1 MRFCK
6 RGSSIVRFAPKATKL
21 LRRHEMTRWAD
32 FVVKVAGEPG
42 TDRTSTISRL
52 AAVRTRHL
60 RCATDG
66 SELEKDATNPTLG
79 SRNARGW
86 RDRRWPCDQLC
97 EPAKVLCDRRQ
108 RELEL
113 RTARPAQSQAAE
125 PQDALQMCEQHL
137 NTLPVT
143 A

>member
-1 MRFCK
+1 MHSVPVPINVRCCTK
-6 RGSSIVRFAPKATKL
+6 SDIIVRRSEVT
-21 LRRHEMTRWAD
+21 LRAD
-32 FVVKVAGEPG
+32 FVVKVAGGPG
-42 TDRTSTISRL
+42 TDRMSTISRL

-60 RCATDG
+60 RCATDD

-86 RDRRWPCDQLC
+86 RDRRRPCDQLC

-125 PQDALQMCEQHL
+125 PQDALQMCGQHL

>member
-1 MRFCK
+1 MHSVPVPINVRCCTN
-6 RGSSIVRFAPKATKL
+6 SDIIVRRSEVT
-21 LRRHEMTRWAD
+21 LRAD
-32 FVVKVAGEPG
+32 FVVKVAGGPG

-60 RCATDG
+60 RCATDD

-86 RDRRWPCDQLC
+86 RDRRRPCDQLC